1 MTNLKRL
8 ETTIQNIQYQK
19 CILWD
24 DLEKLE
30 HLLQNFKDGQKLNN
44 EFEFNDKLYKSY
56 SENLLDIMNNKIK
69 LNKNEGNFK

>member
-8 ETTIQNIQYQK
+8 ETTIQNIQFQK

-30 HLLQNFKDGQKLNN
+30 HLLQNLKDGQKLNDD
-44 EFEFNDKLYKSY
+44 FEFNDKLNNSY
-56 SENLLDIMNNKIK
+56 TRGLLNIMENK
-69 LNKNEGNFK
+69 LSN

>member
-30 HLLQNFKDGQKLNN
+30 HLLQNLKDGQKLNDD
-44 EFEFNDKLYKSY
+44 FEFNDKLNNSHTRG
-56 SENLLDIMNNKIK
+56 LLNICMV
-69 LNKNEGNFK
+69 

>member
-8 ETTIQNIQYQK
+8 ETTIQNIQFQK

-30 HLLQNFKDGQKLNN
+30 HLLQNFKDGQKLNDD
-44 EFEFNDKLYKSY
+44 FEFNDKLNFFKTDII
-56 SENLLDIMNNKIK
+56 LDILKLKNK
-69 LNKNEGNFK
+69 

>member
-44 EFEFNDKLYKSY
+44 DFELNDKLNNY
-56 SENLLDIMNNKIK
+56 NNK
-69 LNKNEGNFK
+69 LSN

>member
-1 MTNLKRL
+1 MTNLRRL

-30 HLLQNFKDGQKLNN
+30 HLLQNFKDGQKLNDD
-44 EFEFNDKLYKSY
+44 FEFNDKLDNSHTKGLLNIM
-56 SENLLDIMNNKIK
+56 ENK
-69 LNKNEGNFK
+69 LSN

>member
-30 HLLQNFKDGQKLNN
+30 HLLQNFKDGQKLNDD
-44 EFEFNDKLYKSY
+44 FEFNDKLNNSHTRGLLNIM
-56 SENLLDIMNNKIK
+56 ENKFSN
-69 LNKNEGNFK
+69 

>member
-56 SENLLDIMNNKIK
+56 SENLLDIIEKNINK
-69 LNKNEGNFK
+69 

>member
-8 ETTIQNIQYQK
+8 ETTIQNIQFQK

-30 HLLQNFKDGQKLNN
+30 HLLQNFKDGQKLNDD
-44 EFEFNDKLYKSY
+44 FEFNDKLNNSHTRGLLNIM
-56 SENLLDIMNNKIK
+56 ENK
-69 LNKNEGNFK
+69 L

>member
-30 HLLQNFKDGQKLNN
+30 HLLQNLKDGQKLNDD
-44 EFEFNDKLYKSY
+44 FEFNDKLNNSHTRGLLNIM
-56 SENLLDIMNNKIK
+56 ENK
-69 LNKNEGNFK
+69 LSN

>member
-19 CILWD
+19 CIFWD

-30 HLLQNFKDGQKLNN
+30 HLLQNLKDGQKLNDD
-44 EFEFNDKLYKSY
+44 FEFNDKLNNSHTRGLLNIM
-56 SENLLDIMNNKIK
+56 ENK
-69 LNKNEGNFK
+69 LSN

>member
-8 ETTIQNIQYQK
+8 ENTIQNIQYQK

-30 HLLQNFKDGQKLNN
+30 HLLQNFKDGQNLNDQ
-44 EFEFNDKLYKSY
+44 FEFN
-56 SENLLDIMNNKIK
+56 
-69 LNKNEGNFK
+69 F

>member
-30 HLLQNFKDGQKLNN
+30 HLLQNFKDGQNLNDQ
-44 EFEFNDKLYKSY
+44 FEFNDKLYNSA
-56 SENLLDIMNNKIK
+56 SSNLLDIMEKNINK
-69 LNKNEGNFK
+69 

>member
-8 ETTIQNIQYQK
+8 ETTIQNIQFQK

-30 HLLQNFKDGQKLNN
+30 HLLQNLKDGQKLNDD
-44 EFEFNDKLYKSY
+44 FEFNDKLNNSHTRGLLNIM
-56 SENLLDIMNNKIK
+56 ENK
-69 LNKNEGNFK
+69 LSN

>member
-8 ETTIQNIQYQK
+8 ETTIQNIQFQK

-30 HLLQNFKDGQKLNN
+30 HLLQNFKDGQKLNDD
-44 EFEFNDKLYKSY
+44 FEFNDKLNDSHTRGLLNIM
-56 SENLLDIMNNKIK
+56 ENK
-69 LNKNEGNFK
+69 LSN